1 MAIPRY
7 LVENHGPGKEAAK
20 TILRESIQLAE
31 STEIEKITLVVPVK
45 GSFPSTVL
53 GELLGDKASKSL
65 CKGEILNLGDGV
77 SLELTTPKQLSPFSN
92 YGVVI
97 GVYLS
102 QSDLNKLDSIR
113 SAKAIAYIPWME
125 DEGKAWQATWSPVT
139 WGESTWCEVPPSLPL
154 DAERE
159 LQRLTR
165 VINISTGLAHPSD
178 KDSAKLAIKKIKS
191 IVPNI
196 SPEDI
201 RRWAIKNGWQPRHA
215 EDLSKLV
222 KR

>member
-1 MAIPRY
+1 MTIPRY
-7 LVENHGPGKEAAK
+7 LVENHGSNTEAAK

-31 STEIEKITLVVPVK
+31 STGTNKITLVVPVK
-45 GSFPSTVL
+45 GSFSSTVF

-65 CKGEILNLGDGV
+65 CKGDAMNLGGGL
-77 SLELTTPKQLSPFSN
+77 SLELTVPKQLSPFIN
-92 YGVVI
+92 YGIVI

-102 QSDLNKLDSIR
+102 QSDLNQLDSIR
-113 SAKAIAYIPWME
+113 SAKAIAYIPWMD
-125 DEGKAWQATWSPVT
+125 DEGKAWQATWSPIT
-139 WGESTWCEVPPSLPL
+139 WGESTWNESPPSFP
-154 DAERE
+154 RE
-159 LQRLTR
+159 VENELHRLTR
-165 VINISTGLAHPSD
+165 GINISTGLAHSSD
-178 KDSAKLAIKKIKS
+178 KDNAKLTIKKVKS
-191 IVPNI
+191 IAPNI